1 MSLTERVQNLSTE
14 NLKACAAGLYVNE
27 AESAGVA
34 LDAVLTELEL
44 RLNESDFVAFCDS
57 LEAL

>member
-1 MSLTERVQNLSTE
+1 MTLQERTESLSTE
-14 NLKACAAGLYVNE
+14 KLKACAAGLYVNE

-44 RLNESDFVAFCDS
+44 RLNESDFIAFCDS